1 MFKNQTP
8 RQLTFYI
15 ALTAALVSFLG
26 TTLFKLTD
34 AVEASW
40 LILVVSFFLT
50 LITVFITVFFTLRY
64 YIFRRIKLI
73 YKVIH
78 HHKLPSDF
86 KAGSI
91 DMSRNI
97 MEDVEK
103 EIDAWAARHEV
114 EEDELERL
122 AAYRRRFIGDV
133 SHELKTPIFNIQG
146 FIYTLLDGGINDP
159 EINIQYL
166 QRAAKN
172 ADRLQTIVEDLEIIN
187 KLESGQYVL
196 ELTEFDIRE
205 LVEDVFADLEMRAGR
220 KKVKLIFKEGADQ
233 HFRVRADKDSIR
245 QVLIN
250 LVHNSIK
257 YGNENGVTKVS
268 FYDMDGYVLLEV
280 SDNGIGIQPEHLNHV
295 FDRFYRVDKSR
306 SRDAGGTGLGLSIV
320 KHIIE
325 SHKQTIN
332 VRSTPG
338 QGSTFGITLE
348 KV

>member
-50 LITVFITVFFTLRY
+50 LVTVFITVFYTLRY

>member
-40 LILVVSFFLT
+40 LILVVSFLLT
-50 LITVFITVFFTLRY
+50 FVTVFITVFFTLRY

-78 HHKLPSDF
+78 RHKLPSDF
-86 KAGSI
+86 KASSI
-91 DMSRNI
+91 DMGRNI
-97 MEDVEK
+97 IEDVEK
-103 EIDAWAARHEV
+103 EIDAWADRHEK

-196 ELTEFDIRE
+196 ELAEFDIKE
-205 LVEDVFADLEMRAGR
+205 LVEDVFADLEMRANR
-220 KKVKLIFKEGADQ
+220 KRVKLVFKDGADQ
-233 HFRVRADKDSIR
+233 HYRVRADKESER

-250 LVHNSIK
+250 LIHNSIK
-257 YGNENGVTKVS
+257 YCKEGGVTKLS
-268 FYDMDGYVLLEV
+268 FYDMDSYVLLEV
-280 SDNGIGIQPEHLNHV
+280 SDNGIGILPEHLNPV

-338 QGSTFGITLE
+338 QGSTFGFTLE

>member
-78 HHKLPSDF
+78 RHKLPSDF

-205 LVEDVFADLEMRAGR
+205 LVEDVFADLEMRASR
-220 KKVKLIFKEGADQ
+220 KKVKLVFKEGADQ

-245 QVLIN
+245 QVMIN